1 MKRNLKILFA
11 TLGMV
16 CSMALTSF
24 AGQWIA
30 DGSKWL
36 YMTDDGN
43 FAKDTWLWLDENHDT
58 KAELYHFDA
67 NGVLSQNTAVNMSEN
82 TNFGMEN
89 LVVNVDKN
97 GAATD
102 YTITYFAGSF
112 HQSIEKAS
120 FPTTYSITVDPEGNY
135 VYSLDVDHYDFN
147 EIKTAY
153 ASDYTNFINTI
164 EGSGDGY
171 RADVDLIVFA
181 DDSESV
187 LMGELCCSIKTTA
200 KFAKNCKARSWSSDS
215 YRSISALL
223 RDEIYCN
230 YLEVESVDADGYITK
245 CIIAGVG

>member
-1 MKRNLKILFA
+1 MKRNLKILFVTA
-11 TLGMV
+11 GMV

-67 NGVLSQNTAVNMSEN
+67 NGVLSQNTAVNMYEY
-82 TNFGMEN
+82 TNDGMEH
-89 LVVNVDKN
+89 LIVNVDEN

-102 YTITYFAGSF
+102 YSLTYYCGSF
-112 HQSIEKAS
+112 HHTIEQAS
-120 FPTTYSITVDPEGNY
+120 FPTSYTITLDSEGRY

-153 ASDYTNFINTI
+153 ASDYANFINTI

-171 RADVDLIVFA
+171 CADVDLIVFS

-187 LMGELCCSIKTTA
+187 LMGKLCCGIKTTA
-200 KFAKNCKARSWSSDS
+200 KFTKKCKTRYWTGDP
-215 YRSISALL
+215 YMSISDLL
-223 RDEIYCN
+223 RDNRYCN
-230 YLEVESVDADGYITK
+230 YLKVESVDSDGYITK
-245 CIIAGVG
+245 CVITGVG